1 MIDKSTLRELV
12 IETVLKTP
20 HTQVNSIQN
29 DVERLVKENNL
40 FPTKEECEAK
50 GQDYKYYAANTLP
63 REDKAV
69 IAEITW
75 DLIMERVLTPG
86 DEQSTHNF
94 PFVSLTSF
102 GEEYARG
109 AAPHYYDA
117 DKYIAYLHSIAPD
130 LNNAILQYA
139 NEGVNCF
146 RRNLLFAS
154 AVMFG
159 AAAEITVLSLLGAIK
174 DATRDS
180 DIKSRLTQ
188 MLEGGRLPTIFQ
200 TITETLGQLTKDDA
214 IPYAV
219 HQGCGEHLISLFEM
233 IRVQR
238 NDAVHPTVGDVNRDK
253 VFLTIQT
260 LPTAISCVY
269 KLIEWFKS
277 NEI

>member
-1 MIDKSTLRELV
+1 
-12 IETVLKTP
+12 
-20 HTQVNSIQN
+20 
-29 DVERLVKENNL
+29 
-40 FPTKEECEAK
+40 
-50 GQDYKYYAANTLP
+50 
-63 REDKAV
+63 
-69 IAEITW
+69 
-75 DLIMERVLTPG
+75 MERVLTPG
-86 DEQSTHNF
+86 DEQSTHNL
-94 PFVSLTSF
+94 PFVSLTSY

-159 AAAEITVLSLLGAIK
+159 AAAEITALSLLGAIK

-219 HQGCGEHLISLFEM
+219 HQGCGEHFISLFEM

-253 VFLTIQT
+253 VFLTMQT